1 LINILRDI
9 GEDARRG
16 RIYLPQDEI
25 KRFGYSEAEL
35 MTGVINDPFREL
47 VRFQIA
53 RAHEYYQRSLPGIS
67 MLSADC
73 RLTVRLSGSLY
84 SHILDRIR
92 LNNYNVFTKR
102 ASVPLK
108 TKLVAVPQYWFM
120 Q

>member
-1 LINILRDI
+1 
-9 GEDARRG
+9 
-16 RIYLPQDEI
+16 
-25 KRFGYSEAEL
+25 